1 MYLPQSYL
9 VHEEMMVTE
18 KLDSTSDL
26 GYYINYLCNDKDMY
40 RLQRRETILGKC
52 TQTNP
57 LIRLCLQETVVMSLH
72 KLKFLAQIRA

>member
-26 GYYINYLCNDKDMY
+26 GYYINNLCNDKDTY

-57 LIRLCLQETVVMSLH
+57 LIRLCLQETVVLSMH
-72 KLKFLAQIRA
+72 KLKF

>member
-26 GYYINYLCNDKDMY
+26 GYYINNLCNDKDTY

-57 LIRLCLQETVVMSLH
+57 LITLCLQ
-72 KLKFLAQIRA
+72 